1 MIENLTDKTFEG
13 AINSGD
19 TVVVDFWAEW
29 CQPCKMMHGI
39 LDTVSQE
46 MKNVKF
52 YKLNIDEFP
61 ELAQE
66 NKIMSIPTMLIYA
79 DGEPVGSVVGAMPK
93 ANLVREISKFTETQ

>member
-1 MIENLTDKTFEG
+1 MVKNLTDNTFDI

-29 CQPCKMMHGI
+29 CQPCKMMHSI
-39 LDTVSQE
+39 LDEVSAE
-46 MKNVKF
+46 MPNVKF

-61 ELAQE
+61 DLAQE

-93 ANLVREISKFTETQ
+93 ANLVREISKFTETE